1 MYYFILQNNAY
12 DERLDEINE
21 KNRIYWNKS
30 LLPGCEIQ
38 LYNGEWLF
46 DKNFKSSKR
55 KINLYI

>member
-38 LYNGEWLF
+38 LYNGE
-46 DKNFKSSKR
+46 
-55 KINLYI
+55 